1 MHAHK
6 LFAECL
12 GTAILVFVGVG
23 VATLSFGDWNAGL
36 LISGAAG
43 CSIAAGVV
51 ATALAFGLVMLILAY
66 ALGPISGAHI
76 NPAVT
81 IGFVSSGRMS
91 AREGIGYWLAQCVG
105 GIIGAAALYGV
116 FRSSALYSASGTGL
130 GTDGWGSHSLIGIG
144 WGGAFAAEAVLTFIF
159 VLVVLLVTSR
169 IGNAAAAAAAIGLAL
184 GTVHL
189 LGVPITG
196 TGVNPARSL
205 GPALL
210 VGGDALAQLWLFI
223 VAPLVGG
230 VVAALVHRYLV
241 PRPAQT
247 ATQEVEAAA
256 A

>member
-1 MHAHK
+1 MNARK

-23 VATLSFGDWNAGL
+23 VATVSFGDWGAGL
-36 LISGAAG
+36 LIDGAAG
-43 CSIAAGVV
+43 CSVAAGVV
-51 ATALAFGLVMLILAY
+51 ATAFAFGLVMLILAY

-91 AREGIGYWLAQCVG
+91 IVEGIGYWVAQCVG
-105 GIIGAAALYGV
+105 AIIGAAALYGT
-116 FRSSALYSASGTGL
+116 FRSSSLYSAAGTGL
-130 GTDGWGSHSLIGIG
+130 GTDGWGSASLIGIG

-159 VLVVLLVTSR
+159 VLVVLSVTSR
-169 IGNAAAAAAAIGLAL
+169 IGNATAGALAIGMAL
-184 GTVHL
+184 GAVHL

-210 VGGDALAQLWLFI
+210 VGGDALAQLWLFV

-241 PRPAQT
+241 PHPADEET
-247 ATQEVEAAA
+247 EAAA

>member
-1 MHAHK
+1 MDARK

-23 VATLSFGDWNAGL
+23 VATLSFGDWGRGL
-36 LISGAAG
+36 LIDGAAG
-43 CSIAAGVV
+43 CSVAAGVV

-91 AREGIGYWLAQCVG
+91 IVEGLGYWVAQFVG
-105 GIIGAAALYGV
+105 GILGAAALYGI
-116 FRSSALYSASGTGL
+116 FHSSSQYAAGRTGL
-130 GTDGWGSHSLIGIG
+130 GTDGWGENSQVGIG
-144 WGGAFAAEAVLTFIF
+144 WAGAFAAEAVLTFIF
-159 VLVVLLVTSR
+159 VLVVLSVTSR
-169 IGNAAAAAAAIGLAL
+169 IGNATAAALAIGLAL
-184 GTVHL
+184 GAVHL
-189 LGVPITG
+189 LGIPLTG

-205 GPALL
+205 GPAIL

-230 VVAALVHRYLV
+230 VVAALTHLYLV
-241 PRPAQT
+241 PRSAEEPAD
-247 ATQEVEAAA
+247 AAEAAA
-256 A
+256 